1 VLPDSVYFAFVVAL
15 GLLAVLAA
23 ELNERRK
30 QDEHRRRMQGP
41 PLDVS
46 HLERQQRGR
55 R

>member
-1 VLPDSVYFAFVVAL
+1 MLPESVYVAAAICL
-15 GLLAVLAA
+15 GLLVALVV

-46 HLERQQRGR
+46 HLDRQRGR

>member
-1 VLPDSVYFAFVVAL
+1 VLPDSVYIAAAVSL
-15 GLLAVLAA
+15 GLLVALAV

-41 PLDVS
+41 RLDVS
-46 HLERQQRGR
+46 HLERQQRMR